1 MSDNPYTMACR
12 QFDKAAQHLELAQ
25 GICNFLRVS
34 QRELTANFPVEMD
47 DGSVQIFTGYRV
59 HHNTALGPTKGGI
72 RYHPGVT
79 LDEVRALAMW
89 MTWKCAIVGIP
100 FGGAKGGVVC
110 DPKTLSGCELEN
122 LTRRY
127 ATEISVLMSPEGDI
141 PAPDVGTSAREMA
154 WIMDTYSMRRGYSVP
169 AVVTGKPVP
178 IGGSL
183 GRNEATGRGVMIT
196 TLEALREKNI
206 PIEGAR
212 VAVQGIGNVG
222 SVSAY
227 LLAEQGA
234 IIIAL
239 SDSQGGVY
247 NRQGIDVHD
256 LLRHKY
262 ERGSVAEYSGGERL
276 SNAELLEL
284 ECEVLIPSAL
294 ENQITVDNAHRV
306 QAKILAE
313 GANGPTTPEADEI
326 LRERGAFI
334 IPDVLCNAG
343 GVTVSYFEWVQ
354 GLQSFFWDETE
365 INDKLHH
372 ILTQSFAAVLQ
383 TAQERR
389 LDMRTAAQVLGV
401 SRVAEAIAIRGIY
414 P

>member
-1 MSDNPYTMACR
+1 MTR
-12 QFDKAAQHLELAQ
+12 KRL
-25 GICNFLRVS
+25 
-34 QRELTANFPVEMD
+34 
-47 DGSVQIFTGYRV
+47 SV
-59 HHNTALGPTKGGI
+59 
-72 RYHPGVT
+72 
-79 LDEVRALAMW
+79 
-89 MTWKCAIVGIP
+89 
-100 FGGAKGGVVC
+100 
-110 DPKTLSGCELEN
+110 CELEN

-212 VAVQGIGNVG
+212 VAVQGMGNVG

-247 NRQGIDVHD
+247 NSQGIDVHD
-256 LLRHKY
+256 LLRHKR
-262 ERGSVAEYSGGERL
+262 ESGSVAEYSGGEPL

-294 ENQITVDNAHRV
+294 ENQITADNASHV
-306 QAKILAE
+306 KAKILAE

-326 LRERGAFI
+326 LRDRGVFI

-383 TAQERR
+383 TTQEKQ